1 MQKMSP
7 MERLRTSAAMGLAMM
22 LFVLGVRL
30 IVPAEQDNAMITR
43 FLSLASLTWFI
54 WGARPDSFIER
65 NLFSC
70 GMVISGALLL
80 HMMAL
85 TWFYQGSPVYFF
97 VSLIIMTMFCAAAVS
112 TLWIKSIL
120 ASWTSGLMLVVLLG
134 PETQV
139 SWLGYFMIMYPFA
152 GIIYLLAT
160 SLLKARMQLEQQ
172 QVWLEKAQSMS
183 KMAGWEFDVKTG
195 QFTWSPMAA
204 GLLNIDDKSWKNPGE
219 FVSEEDWSSLR
230 DGVLRC
236 AADGSDFEMVVQ
248 GTDGAKT
255 PRWFSVKAGRV
266 GDIDMYRV
274 VGVFRDVTEAV
285 AEQRELTRAKEAAE
299 TAVVARTRFL
309 ANMSHEI
316 RTPMNGVI
324 GMASLLLEGELG
336 GKERSYAEIIRNSG
350 ESLLTIINQILDFS
364 KYEAGNVTLEQGKFE
379 LEQLVTEA
387 LDIVDHPAEHKGLKL
402 HLDMPLTSAGSY
414 RGDSARLRQV
424 LVNLLSNAVKF
435 TKSGSVTLKVETENQ
450 GSLHNL
456 RFEVIDTGIGIT
468 PAALPNLFDPFV
480 QGDATTTRKFGGT
493 GLGLAISR
501 EIVHAMDGEIDVYSH
516 PKTGSKFL
524 FNVPLKFVSEE
535 PLPQLDSSETGEYQL
550 VTKDEQLISI
560 MGQHFRDVGVELIC
574 HEGPELVTDAV
585 KTVLLDVAYV
595 ESKIAEDFAV
605 NPDVNLILL
614 GPLGQRS
621 AYRRAKDNWL
631 RVPVLPSRFF
641 AALGLRDD
649 VPDSEDVRDQLEQFN
664 HLRVL
669 LAEDNAINQK
679 VAQQMLK
686 KLGCVPDVAQNGRET
701 VHMMTEK
708 EYDLIFM
715 DVQMPEV
722 DGLEATRLIRINED
736 ISQPYIVAMTANV
749 MHEDRETCRTAG
761 MDDFVAKPVRL
772 GEVSKALRRASNQI
786 NTG

>member
-1 MQKMSP
+1 MSP
-7 MERLRTSAAMGLAMM
+7 MERLRTSAVMGLAMM

-30 IVPAEQDNAMITR
+30 IVPTEQDNAMITR
-43 FLSLASLTWFI
+43 ALSLASLTWFI
-54 WGARPDSFIER
+54 WGARPKSFIEQH
-65 NLFSC
+65 LYAS
-70 GMVISGALLL
+70 GMVVSGALLL
-80 HMMAL
+80 HLMTL
-85 TWFYQGSPVYFF
+85 LWFHQGSAVYFF
-97 VSLIIMTMFCAAAVS
+97 VSMIIMTMFSMAAVS
-112 TLWIKSIL
+112 TLWIKSVL
-120 ASWTSGLMLVVLLG
+120 LSWTTGLMLVVLLI
-134 PETQV
+134 PERQA
-139 SWLGYFMIMYPFA
+139 SWLGYVMMMYPLA
-152 GIIYLLAT
+152 GIIYLIGI

-183 KMAGWEFDVKTG
+183 KMAGWEYDARTG

-204 GLLNIDDKSWKNPGE
+204 RLLKVKDMINRGPSE
-219 FVSEEDWSSLR
+219 FVSEDDWVSLR
-230 DGVLRC
+230 DGVLRS
-236 AADGSDFEMVVQ
+236 AESGEDYEAVVQ
-248 GTDGAKT
+248 GTDGEKT

-266 GDIDMYRV
+266 GDADTYRV
-274 VGVFRDVTEAV
+274 VGVFMDVTETV
-285 AEQRELTRAKEAAE
+285 AKERELTRAKEAAE

-324 GMASLLLEGELG
+324 GMASLLLEGDLG
-336 GKERSYAEIIRNSG
+336 SKERSYAEIIRNSG

-364 KYEAGNVTLEQGKFE
+364 KYEAGNVTLEEGEFN
-379 LEQLVTEA
+379 LEQLITEA

-402 HLDMPLTSAGSY
+402 HLDMHLVSTLSY
-414 RGDSARLRQV
+414 RGDSSRLRQV

-435 TKSGSVTLKVETENQ
+435 TETGSVTLRIDREPL
-450 GSLHNL
+450 GSSHRLI
-456 RFEVIDTGIGIT
+456 FEVVDTGIGIT

-516 PKTGSKFL
+516 PKTGSKFRFHL
-524 FNVPLKFVSEE
+524 PLRPVKEE
-535 PLPQLDSSETGEYQL
+535 PVPHLSEIVDGNYQL
-550 VTKDEQLISI
+550 VSRDEQLASI
-560 MGQHFRDVGVELIC
+560 LMARFEDVGGKLNL
-574 HEGPELVTDAV
+574 HDDHFSVTDDV
-585 KTVLLDVAYV
+585 KTVLLDVAFV
-595 ESKIAEDFAV
+595 EPKVVEDFAA
-605 NPDVNLILL
+605 NPDVNLVLL
-614 GPLGQRS
+614 GPLGQRA
-621 AYRRAKDNWL
+621 AYRYTKDWL
-631 RVPVLPSRFF
+631 RVPVLPSKFL
-641 AALGLRDD
+641 AAIGLRDAEAD
-649 VPDSEDVRDQLEQFN
+649 AEDVQDQLEQFN

-701 VHMMTEK
+701 VHMMSEK

-722 DGLEATRLIRINED
+722 DGLEATRLIRVNED

-749 MHEDRETCRTAG
+749 MQEDREICRTAG